1 MRRIFPGRLAHFT
14 MSSPD
19 ANSLL
24 AAPPSHQGGSMPLV
38 SIVAL
43 CYNHAPFL
51 IEALESILAQTYPH
65 LEVIL
70 VDDASTDNS
79 QAVLARY
86 AQGNPHWKTL
96 LLLQNVGNCA
106 AFNAAFRQTNGEFI
120 IDFATDDVLL
130 PTRVA
135 QQVAAFQELPAE
147 YGVVYTDAEL
157 IDEASHPVRRHYR
170 RDARGRLHPRPAEGW
185 VFADVLRRYFISA
198 PTMMM
203 RRTTLLSL
211 GGYDET
217 LTYED
222 FDFWV
227 RAARTW
233 QFRFL
238 DIVSTRKRLHPRSKS
253 SVAYRPHD
261 PYLASTIRVCY
272 KALAL
277 CRTRAERD
285 ALAVRLRWELRQAV
299 RWGNHVEVHDL
310 YRLLRQLRAVWPLD
324 WLLYRL
330 PPKVVRVI
338 NRFFA

>member
-1 MRRIFPGRLAHFT
+1 
-14 MSSPD
+14 MSSTAAHPCPT
-19 ANSLL
+19 
-24 AAPPSHQGGSMPLV
+24 APPAPQADGVPLV

-51 IEALESILAQTYPH
+51 AEALDSILAQTYPR

-70 VDDASTDNS
+70 VDDASTDTS
-79 QAVLARY
+79 RAVLARY
-86 AQGNPHWKTL
+86 AQANPNWQTL
-96 LLLQNVGNCA
+96 FLPQNVGNCA
-106 AFNAAFRQTNGEFI
+106 AFNAAFRQTQGEFV

-130 PTRVA
+130 PTRIA
-135 QQVAAFQELPAE
+135 QQVAAFQALPDE

-157 IDEASHPVRRHYR
+157 IDEASQPVRRHYR
-170 RDARGRLHPRPAEGW
+170 RDARGQLHPRPAEGW
-185 VFADVLRRYFISA
+185 VFADVLRRFFISA

-211 GGYDET
+211 NGYDET

-233 QFRFL
+233 QFHFL
-238 DIVSTRKRLHPRSKS
+238 DVVSTRKRLHPRSKS
-253 SVAYRPHD
+253 SLAYRPHD
-261 PYLASTIRVCY
+261 PYLASTIRVCH

-277 CRTRAERD
+277 CRTPTERQ

-299 RWGNHVEVHDL
+299 RWGNRVEVHDL
-310 YRLLRQLRAVWPLD
+310 YQLLRQLHAVRPLD
-324 WLLYRL
+324 WLTYHLA
-330 PPKVVRVI
+330 PKIMRIVGRP
-338 NRFFA
+338 FA